1 MAEDKNKRKSSRHFD
16 LDKPTKR
23 TFNLEK
29 DSDTIVQTAAQT
41 KPQSDQVVSD
51 KSIVGASAKSVGQ
64 ASKPKR
70 NFNLNKEPAK
80 TVKSTAQPSSSSDD
94 VQSMTSTN
102 SDEKKGS
109 GKKWI
114 AAAVIVVALVAGGLI
129 WHNTGKGEAKPQS
142 TAYAAPDTAI
152 RASSDS
158 TTAGNTPAGPA
169 AVSDDNGATQSG
181 NAANASTGSD
191 NTVPAGQAS
200 SQSAA
205 TSTST
210 SPEGTAHEL
219 AVKVWD
225 DAYGTGAERKAKL
238 GSRYREV
245 QTEVNRMYRNGYRPA
260 K

>member
-16 LDKPTKR
+16 LDKPAKR

-29 DSDTIVQTAAQT
+29 DSDTIVQPAAQT
-41 KPQSDQVVSD
+41 KPQGDQVVSD
-51 KSIVGASAKSVGQ
+51 KSIVGPSAKSVDQ

-70 NFNLNKEPAK
+70 SFNLNKDPEE
-80 TVKSTAQPSSSSDD
+80 TVKSTAQPSSSGDD
-94 VQSMTSTN
+94 AQGMTGTDSNET
-102 SDEKKGS
+102 KGT

-114 AAAVIVVALVAGGLI
+114 AAAVIVVALVVGGLV
-129 WHNTGKGEAKPQS
+129 WHNAGKGEAEPRS
-142 TAYAAPDTAI
+142 TTYAAPDTAT
-152 RASSDS
+152 RLSSDS
-158 TTAGNTPAGPA
+158 TTAGNTPAGSA

-181 NAANASTGSD
+181 NTANASAGSD

-205 TSTST
+205 TST

-245 QTEVNRMYRNGYRPA
+245 QAEVNRMYRNGYRPA
-260 K
+260 KL